1 MEVQFITSVA
11 VITPNPTADGC
22 TSTHSDLK
30 GTCCAVEDVGESCK
44 GGPAAA
50 TPVQGAAAGSTS
62 WRDDARHLTPA
73 RVRSRPR
80 GSTPPQVGSC
90 R

>member
-1 MEVQFITSVA
+1 MAVAHVAAWRAFYEELGFVVTFGAEEANYVA

-50 TPVQGAAAGSTS
+50 TPVQ
-62 WRDDARHLTPA
+62 
-73 RVRSRPR
+73 
-80 GSTPPQVGSC
+80 
-90 R
+90 

>member
-11 VITPNPTADGC
+11 VITPTPRTADGC

-50 TPVQGAAAGSTS
+50 TPVQ
-62 WRDDARHLTPA
+62 
-73 RVRSRPR
+73 
-80 GSTPPQVGSC
+80 
-90 R
+90 

>member
-44 GGPAAA
+44 GRPGRPQSPCRERRPGRRRGGT
-50 TPVQGAAAGSTS
+50 TPGT
-62 WRDDARHLTPA
+62 
-73 RVRSRPR
+73 
-80 GSTPPQVGSC
+80 
-90 R
+90 